1 MKKFKGKYRIE
12 SNRLK
17 AWDYSSDALYFITLV
32 TQNRDCNLGNIVN
45 SEMILSDFGKII
57 ETEWLKS
64 FDIRNELFLDEYIIM
79 PDHVHGIII
88 IGENAYN
95 EPSAGEGPQYEKLPV
110 IIGSYKSAVSKLIH
124 RSGRKDFRWQKS
136 YHDRIIRDQHELESI
151 REYIRL
157 NPERWLAAR

>member
-1 MKKFKGKYRIE
+1 MGKERRL
-12 SNRLK
+12 NRLHGFN
-17 AWDYSSDALYFITLV
+17 YSSAGYYFV
-32 TQNRDCNLGNIVN
+32 TINVHGREPVFASAVN
-45 SEMILSDFGKII
+45 GTTGLNVYGCFAERCWSEIPGHFAGCF
-57 ETEWLKS
+57 T
-64 FDIRNELFLDEYIIM
+64 DEYIIM

-136 YHDRIIRDQHELESI
+136 YHDRIIRDQQELESI